1 MKAILLHNTSSPPTA
16 GTRGKVSQACGLR
29 KQTGSAVSHLHRVN
43 IALRNFTPTDLP
55 QLEDWVLRGDLA
67 HFMSRWTPRSFRNGQ
82 WDRQLA
88 HWWIIVAD
96 DSDVGTLW
104 IERTAVGDTVADL
117 GILIGIPEM
126 RGGGTGQSAIRLAE
140 TEVAAIWGITTMR
153 LRVRQNNKR
162 AIRCYTNA
170 GYIISAVFEKI
181 VAEGERIA
189 AMEMTRQLIKP

>member
-1 MKAILLHNTSSPPTA
+1 
-16 GTRGKVSQACGLR
+16 
-29 KQTGSAVSHLHRVN
+29 VN

-67 HFMSRWTPRSFRNGQ
+67 HFMSRWTPRSFQKGQ

-117 GILIGIPEM
+117 GVLIGVPAT
-126 RGGGTGQSAIRLAE
+126 RGIGIGRTAIRLAE
-140 TEVAAIWGITTMR
+140 TEGNVAWGIETVR
-153 LRVRQNNKR
+153 LGVRQNNER
-162 AIRCYTNA
+162 AIRCYTKA
-170 GYIISAVFEKI
+170 GYVVSKVFDKI
-181 VAEGERIA
+181 VAGGERIA
-189 AMEMTRQLIKP
+189 AMEMTRKLIKP